1 MIDLELRINN
11 KVKIIIKEYKIKK
24 FTEDDVRVYVKLGLR
39 KILVAEDS
47 WRHEIYPTLSYILN
61 NIQEYDEKLINTNFY
76 DMEDSEKYSKYV
88 LFDLKHQVLIYK
100 KIDRVYLELRNIFG
114 KIHKYEVSSDII
126 NNWLCLINKNM

>member
-1 MIDLELRINN
+1 M
-11 KVKIIIKEYKIKK
+11 
-24 FTEDDVRVYVKLGLR
+24 
-39 KILVAEDS
+39 AEDS